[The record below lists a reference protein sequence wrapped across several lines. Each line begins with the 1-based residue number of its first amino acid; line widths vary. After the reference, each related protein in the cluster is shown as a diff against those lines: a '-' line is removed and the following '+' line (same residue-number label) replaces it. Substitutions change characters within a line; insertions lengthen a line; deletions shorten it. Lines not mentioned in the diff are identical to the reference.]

1 MFCLTSLILPCFKGL
16 NTATGHLMVYLMAY
30 LPAAF
35 CSDGGESSHY
45 LSQADYSGTG
55 HIHAILPVWTAELIG
70 CAGGKAE

>member
-1 MFCLTSLILPCFKGL
+1 
-16 NTATGHLMVYLMAY
+16 MVYLMAY
-30 LPAAF
+30 LHAAF

-55 HIHAILPVWTAELIG
+55 HMHAILLCSVRTAELIG